1 MPGAAASIPAPRF
14 TDAQRAAMER
24 ARRAERAIGRTSLIA
39 AISGWSVGVFGA
51 LTLLFGVGSFA
62 ATALGAG
69 MLVCSWVEVRGG
81 RLLPRRPEVARRLG
95 WNQLALGAM
104 LIAYAA
110 WRLTSAPSLAREQ
123 QQALAA
129 TPEGAATLE
138 QVDSLYAL
146 ISAAVYG
153 TMIVAV
159 AIGTGGAA
167 AYYFTRGATL
177 RRLLRDTPA
186 WAMEALRPAA

>member
-1 MPGAAASIPAPRF
+1 MTGAPAFTPAPRF
-14 TDAQRAAMER
+14 TEAQRAAMER
-24 ARRAERAIGRTSLIA
+24 ARRAERAIRRAALIA

-51 LTLLFGVGSFA
+51 LTLLFGLGSFE

-69 MLVCSWVEVRGG
+69 MLVCAWVEVRGG

-104 LIAYAA
+104 LIAYAV
-110 WRLTSAPSLAREQ
+110 WRLMSATGVAPEQ

-129 TPEGAATLE
+129 TPEGAAMLE

-153 TMIVAV
+153 TMIVAI
-159 AIGTGGAA
+159 ALGTGGAA
-167 AYYFTRGATL
+167 AYYFTRGAKL

-186 WAMEALRPAA
+186 WALEALRPAA